1 MLKERL
7 EPLGNVIVDGA
18 TFTIAIDPPAALVAG
33 PFIHTLIVNSSSN
46 LRGKDG
52 TKSASLKS
60 DMEGQAP
67 VAGLG
72 YTNLLYVGGTLS
84 WDGVLSGSQEST
96 KCTKDGSGVTV
107 DDTPNGTVEFTIVIP
122 AIDPGPPAPD
132 PKGVGGKYS
141 GTWTLISANNVALTT
156 NE

>member
-1 MLKERL
+1 M
-7 EPLGNVIVDGA
+7 EPLGKVIVDGA
-18 TFTIAIDPPAALVAG
+18 TFTIAIDLPAVLTSG
-33 PFIHTLIVNSSSN
+33 SFIHTLIVNSSAN

-72 YTNLLYVGGTLS
+72 YNNPPYMGGILS

-96 KCTKDGSGVTV
+96 KCTKDTNGATV
-107 DDTPNGTVEFTIVIP
+107 DDTNSGTVEFTIVTP

-132 PKGVGGKYS
+132 PKGVGGKYP
-141 GTWTLISANNVALTT
+141 GTWTLISANNTKLTT